1 MSHVYLALTKYF
13 YGFSDVQKVV
23 KNEEATDAEK
33 EARKAAIRAKIRYCY
48 RNFTLK
54 WMQFTNVFFREALLS
69 AAASGALNSAQDKV
83 NNNNQTSIVQPPK
96 HLNNNLTNTNNNAG
110 KGQINKP
117 QPQKVNNGV
126 QRKPST
132 SSIPEKKRE
141 TIWDFFE
148 QGNKKGTCRYVF
160 IVGILHL
167 SSCFPELVATLLV
180 VRIIRAG
187 WPGTCHWCTRG
198 STRCTPP
205 RWSTTGPTGC
215 WRRTSTWGCL
225 PTFKRCI
232 F

>member
-1 MSHVYLALTKYF
+1 
-13 YGFSDVQKVV
+13 
-23 KNEEATDAEK
+23 
-33 EARKAAIRAKIRYCY
+33 
-48 RNFTLK
+48 
-54 WMQFTNVFFREALLS
+54 MQFTNVFFREALLS

-96 HLNNNLTNTNNNAG
+96 HLNNNLANNNPG

-160 IVGILHL
+160 RLDLTNI
-167 SSCFPELVATLLV
+167 SSVIFFQNLWL
-180 VRIIRAG
+180 
-187 WPGTCHWCTRG
+187 
-198 STRCTPP
+198 RCQ
-205 RWSTTGPTGC
+205 
-215 WRRTSTWGCL
+215 L
-225 PTFKRCI
+225 
-232 F
+232 